1 MGWEDF
7 FSSLFGGQIG
17 DTIAGVGGSV
27 AQNKIIK
34 DIEGYGAEDYRTVY
48 GNAPPS
54 YETGGI
60 VGNVEKNSIF
70 KPVTITT
77 PTGSTASVTSTGIT
91 TNLSPEEKALQ
102 DSMRGFSGNA
112 FKFLG
117 DPTARQAEQESL
129 IGMLT
134 QDRGQRSAREE
145 ELFNRFNS
153 VLEPSRE
160 RDRLALEER
169 LYGQGRTGVR
179 TALYGGTPEQLAM
192 EKAIAEQQAGLSVS
206 AIDQARQEQS
216 LQSDQTLAGLVE
228 ARNRMQTLGD
238 LGFKGIESSYYP
250 QKNLFDALDS
260 QLEASRIA
268 AALQSTGLT
277 TSAGISESAMESQLN
292 YYVLANAL
300 RQKQFQGFF
309 DLLKGEQAGSQTST
323 TNTLNSGWNELFSQ
337 ALEAAKKETTN
348 KVSSLFGN

>member
-17 DTIAGVGGSV
+17 NTVAGVGGSV

-34 DIEGYGAEDYRTVY
+34 DIEGLGAEDYRTVY

-54 YETGGI
+54 YETGGLMGKI
-60 VGNVEKNSIF
+60 GQESQF
-70 KPVTITT
+70 KPFAITT
-77 PTGSTASVTSTGIT
+77 PTGSTASLSATGMTSA
-91 TNLSPEEKALQ
+91 LSPEEKALQ
-102 DSMRGFSGNA
+102 DSLQGFGGSA
-112 FKFLG
+112 FNFLG

-134 QDRGQRSAREE
+134 QDRGQRSEREE

-153 VLEPSRE
+153 VLAPSRE

-179 TALYGGTPEQLAM
+179 TGLYGGTPEQLAM

-206 AIDQARQEQS
+206 AIEQARQEQA
-216 LQSDQTLAGLVE
+216 LQSEQTLAGLGE

-238 LGFKGIESSYYP
+238 LGFKGLEASYYP
-250 QKNLFDALDS
+250 QKNLFDALDP
-260 QLEASRIA
+260 QLEASRLA
-268 AALQSTGLT
+268 SALQSTGLT
-277 TSAGISESAMESQLN
+277 TGAGLAESTLESQLN
-292 YYVLANAL
+292 YNVLANAL

-309 DLLKGEQAGSQTST
+309 DLLKGQQAGSQTST
-323 TNTLNSGWNELFSQ
+323 TNTLNSGWNEMFAQ
-337 ALEAAKKETTN
+337 ALEAAKQETTN